1 MHEEHIIV
9 RKIDGVEAIKMYFSP
24 EDINFMIRALIEHRR
39 KQAVYKFQELEANN
53 NEQIINNHMVGC
65 ANGYSWVNSDL

>member
-39 KQAVYKFQELEANN
+39 KAVYKFKDLEGKD
-53 NEQIINNHMVGC
+53 E
-65 ANGYSWVNSDL
+65 